1 MEKINEL
8 LNGTDVYGMNISG
21 HVPLHIKDNV
31 QTGYMYVQTQLLMEI
46 LKELKELKELK
57 TEKVEFTVLTKEVSR
72 RVSENNLLI
81 IIQFLKI
88 IFF

>member
-31 QTGYMYVQTQLLMEI
+31 QTGYMYVQTQLLIEI

-57 TEKVEFTVLTKEVSR
+57 TEKVEVKTTTKATTKTNTKE
-72 RVSENNLLI
+72 
-81 IIQFLKI
+81 
-88 IFF
+88 

>member
-8 LNGTDVYGMNISG
+8 LNGTDVYGMNIGG

-31 QTGYMYVQTQLLMEI
+31 QTGYMYVQTQLLIEI

-57 TEKVEFTVLTKEVSR
+57 TEKVEVKTTTKATTKTNTNE
-72 RVSENNLLI
+72 E
-81 IIQFLKI
+81 K
-88 IFF
+88 

>member
-8 LNGTDVYGMNISG
+8 LNGTDVYGMNIGG

-57 TEKVEFTVLTKEVSR
+57 TEKVEVKTTTKATTKTNTKG
-72 RVSENNLLI
+72 EN
-81 IIQFLKI
+81 
-88 IFF
+88 

>member
-31 QTGYMYVQTQLLMEI
+31 QTGYMYVQTQLLIEI

-57 TEKVEFTVLTKEVSR
+57 TEKVEVKTTTKATTKTKTNE
-72 RVSENNLLI
+72 E
-81 IIQFLKI
+81 K
-88 IFF
+88 

>member
-31 QTGYMYVQTQLLMEI
+31 QTGYMYVQTQLLIEI

-57 TEKVEFTVLTKEVSR
+57 IEKVEVKTTTKATSKTTTKE
-72 RVSENNLLI
+72 E
-81 IIQFLKI
+81 K
-88 IFF
+88 

>member
-57 TEKVEFTVLTKEVSR
+57 TEKVEVKTTTKATTKTNTNE
-72 RVSENNLLI
+72 E
-81 IIQFLKI
+81 K
-88 IFF
+88 

>member
-31 QTGYMYVQTQLLMEI
+31 QTGYMYVQTQLLIEI

-57 TEKVEFTVLTKEVSR
+57 TEKVEVKTTTKATTKT
-72 RVSENNLLI
+72 NTN
-81 IIQFLKI
+81 
-88 IFF
+88 

>member
-21 HVPLHIKDNV
+21 HIPLHIKDNV
-31 QTGYMYVQTQLLMEI
+31 QTGYMYVQTQLLIEI

-57 TEKVEFTVLTKEVSR
+57 TEKVEVKTTTKATTKTNTNE
-72 RVSENNLLI
+72 E
-81 IIQFLKI
+81 K
-88 IFF
+88 

>member
-21 HVPLHIKDNV
+21 HVPVHIKDNV
-31 QTGYMYVQTQLLMEI
+31 QTGYMYVQTQLLIEI

-57 TEKVEFTVLTKEVSR
+57 IEKVEVKTTTKATSKTTTNE
-72 RVSENNLLI
+72 E
-81 IIQFLKI
+81 K
-88 IFF
+88 

>member
-31 QTGYMYVQTQLLMEI
+31 QTQLLIEI

-57 TEKVEFTVLTKEVSR
+57 TEKVEVKTTTKATTKTNTNE
-72 RVSENNLLI
+72 E
-81 IIQFLKI
+81 K
-88 IFF
+88 

>member
-31 QTGYMYVQTQLLMEI
+31 QTGYMYVQTQLLIEI

-57 TEKVEFTVLTKEVSR
+57 TEKVEVKTTTKATTETTTKE
-72 RVSENNLLI
+72 
-81 IIQFLKI
+81 KK
-88 IFF
+88 